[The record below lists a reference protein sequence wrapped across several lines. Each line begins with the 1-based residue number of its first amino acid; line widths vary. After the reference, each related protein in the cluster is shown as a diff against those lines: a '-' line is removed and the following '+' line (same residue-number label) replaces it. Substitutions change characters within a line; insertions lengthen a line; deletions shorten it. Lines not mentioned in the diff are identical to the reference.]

1 MGGKGGCFIFPES
14 ILRSMDV
21 SDMDLL
27 KMIPEIITNE
37 DNSKLNSCP
46 SMKEVNKTV
55 FEWNG
60 DSARSLD
67 ELSGLLLSLTWLN
80 LMTEFLG
87 NSWLKFFRR
96 WVLINVLH
104 IWFGGF
110 WPTIGI

>member
-1 MGGKGGCFIFPES
+1 MGGKRGCFIFSES

-55 FEWNG
+55 FE
-60 DSARSLD
+60 
-67 ELSGLLLSLTWLN
+67 
-80 LMTEFLG
+80 
-87 NSWLKFFRR
+87 
-96 WVLINVLH
+96 
-104 IWFGGF
+104 
-110 WPTIGI
+110 